1 MATLA
6 GTSIPDAS
14 TQTVRAAFRGASFQL
29 ANGTVTHDFV
39 NANIK
44 SILSITWLAVTA
56 AQLSSINTGYIALTS
71 SGTYTDHNS
80 TAWTVIMDAGLPP
93 LEYEEVNAAD
103 GPRYNVS
110 LTLRQV

>member
-6 GTSIPDAS
+6 AQSIPDAA
-14 TQTVRAAFRGASFQL
+14 TQTVRRAYRGASFVL
-29 ANGTVTHDFV
+29 ANGTVVHDLV
-39 NANIK
+39 NASAK
-44 SILSITWLAVTA
+44 SILSITWQAITA
-56 AQLSSINTGYIALTS
+56 SQLTAIQTGYDALTS

-80 TAWTVIMDAGLPP
+80 TAWTVIQDEGLGP
-93 LEYEEVNAAD
+93 LEYEEVNAAS

>member
-6 GTSIPDAS
+6 AQAIPDAT
-14 TQTVRAAFRGASFQL
+14 TQTVRRAYRGASFQL
-29 ANGTVTHDFV
+29 ADGTVKHDLV
-39 NANIK
+39 NSSAK
-44 SILSITWLAVTA
+44 SILTITWQAITA
-56 AQLSSINTGYIALTS
+56 AQLTAIQTGYDALTA

-80 TAWTVIMDAGLPP
+80 TAWTVLQDEGLPP
-93 LEYEEVNAAD
+93 LEYEEVNAAS